1 MAFIIIL
8 VAMLAIMYLLLIR
21 PQRAKQKAAQEML
34 NRLAPGDEVLTV
46 GGIYGDV
53 IEVEED
59 KVVLEIAEDV
69 HIEVSRRAVAQIIQ
83 DEPPALTDADGAE
96 VEELDEAAEE
106 TDEVDEEPE
115 STAPEDG
122 KTVVPEAEAGEAEE
136 VKERAG

>member
-21 PQRAKQKAAQEML
+21 PQRAKQRAAQEML
-34 NRLAPGDEVLTV
+34 NQLSPGDEVLTV

-69 HIEVSRRAVAQIIQ
+69 HIEVSRRAIAQIIH
-83 DEPPALTDADGAE
+83 DEPI
-96 VEELDEAAEE
+96 VEA
-106 TDEVDEEPE
+106 DEEPDE
-115 STAPEDG
+115 LEEADEELQD
-122 KTVVPEAEAGEAEE
+122 EAEAEAEDAE
-136 VKERAG
+136 PDAGETPDETAEELKERAG

>member
-21 PQRAKQKAAQEML
+21 PQRAKQRAAQEML

-46 GGIYGDV
+46 GGMYGDV

-69 HIEVSRRAVAQIIQ
+69 HIEVSRQAIARIIQ
-83 DEPPALTDADGAE
+83 DEPPAVADADEPDAD
-96 VEELDEAAEE
+96 EEADA
-106 TDEVDEEPE
+106 DEEPE
-115 STAPEDG
+115 A
-122 KTVVPEAEAGEAEE
+122 EAEPDTPDDAEE
-136 VKERAG
+136 KAPTPEEVEERAR

>member
-21 PQRAKQKAAQEML
+21 PQRAKQRAAQEML

-46 GGIYGDV
+46 GGMYGDV

-69 HIEVSRRAVAQIIQ
+69 HIEVSRQAIARIIQ
-83 DEPPALTDADGAE
+83 DEPPAVADADE
-96 VEELDEAAEE
+96 PDAEE
-106 TDEVDEEPE
+106 EADADEEPE
-115 STAPEDG
+115 A
-122 KTVVPEAEAGEAEE
+122 EAEPDTPDDAEEKAAAAEE
-136 VKERAG
+136 VEERAR

>member
-21 PQRAKQKAAQEML
+21 PQRAKQRAAQEML

-46 GGIYGDV
+46 GGMYGDV

-69 HIEVSRRAVAQIIQ
+69 HIEVSRQAIARIIQ
-83 DEPPALTDADGAE
+83 DEPPVVADADEPDAD
-96 VEELDEAAEE
+96 EEADA
-106 TDEVDEEPE
+106 DEEPE
-115 STAPEDG
+115 AEAEPDTPDDAEEKAPAPE
-122 KTVVPEAEAGEAEE
+122 E
-136 VKERAG
+136 VEERAR